1 MTETPNVTQ
10 VFPPD
15 LVKDLPIPEAAKD
28 VLTTVGLP
36 MDDEFFAAADV
47 PEVMPDGT
55 VRIGTDDGTD
65 ICVDAQGR
73 VFSIS
78 AAGEH
83 PERFVNSDLAA
94 FGQSLELVTRQRAEH
109 VGQPADVLDEQVED
123 MAVALMD
130 IDEVVFED
138 PENWWSVIFEQ
149 MRDGL
154 L

>member
-1 MTETPNVTQ
+1 VTETPNVTQ
-10 VFPPD
+10 AFPPD
-15 LVKDLPIPEAAKD
+15 VVKDLPIPEAAQD
-28 VLTTVGLP
+28 VLATVGLP
-36 MDDEFFAAADV
+36 MDDEFFAAVDV

-55 VRIGTDDGTD
+55 VRIGTDDGAD

-73 VFSIS
+73 VRSIS

-94 FGQSLELVTRQRAEH
+94 FVQSLELVTRRRAEYA
-109 VGQPADVLDEQVED
+109 GQSEDVLDEQMED
-123 MAVALMD
+123 MAVALVD
-130 IDEVVFED
+130 IDEVVFDD

-149 MRDGL
+149 MRNGL